1 MNKKPSEDHAVV
13 LKPSRH
19 DGHLPIALHPCH
31 RLGPRDV
38 LAAAVEADR
47 LVPGGGIV
55 VVDANGP
62 EDDDE

>member
-1 MNKKPSEDHAVV
+1 MDTCRSHCTRAT
-13 LKPSRH
+13 
-19 DGHLPIALHPCH
+19 AWA
-31 RLGPRDV
+31 RDV